1 MSIILFDSAARQRLL
16 PLTFTCAVADIRMG
30 AFTGR
35 ERWEMLTGEKVL
47 VSTETY
53 LQPLYDHIPA
63 GIHTWADAA
72 VLPDAAL
79 IQAIQQLGEGCCLTD
94 SNGLIAGRGTVD
106 AASFAAANA
115 PVYFPV
121 VKHIPAVRRLQQP
134 WQVFQ
139 WNDIMIRED
148 VALIQSKKSFAAL
161 PAGNQYINGD
171 NIFIED
177 GAEVN
182 CSIINAATG
191 PVYIAKGATVMEGC
205 LVRGPFVLGEGAS
218 LKMGTKIYG
227 ATTIGPYC
235 TAGGEIKNIV
245 MQAFSNKG
253 HDGYLGDSVI
263 GRWCNLGAGTS
274 NSNVKNTGGT
284 VNMWDYSSS
293 SFIPAGVKAGLVM
306 GDYCRTA
313 INTSLNTGT
322 VTGICCN
329 IFDGGL
335 LPKYIPGF
343 SWGGKG
349 TERYRFNKALEDI
362 DNWKKMKHHT
372 LDDAEK
378 AVLKYIFEEESHL
391 IHWSIGGI

>member
-1 MSIILFDSAARQRLL
+1 MSIVLFDGAARQNLL
-16 PLTFTCAVADIRMG
+16 PLTFASAVADVRIG
-30 AFTGR
+30 AFTAR
-35 ERWEMLTGEKVL
+35 ERWALLAGEEVF
-47 VSTETY
+47 VRAENY
-53 LQPLYDHIPA
+53 LQPLYGDVPT
-63 GIHTWADAA
+63 GVHTWVDAA
-72 VLPDAAL
+72 VLPGAELAEVIL
-79 IQAIQQLGEGCCLTD
+79 KLEEGTCIID
-94 SNGLIAGRGTVD
+94 DNGLIAGCGTIDTTTFHPSSVQTCF
-106 AASFAAANA
+106 SII
-115 PVYFPV
+115 
-121 VKHIPAVRRLQQP
+121 KHVSPMRRLQYP

-139 WNDIMIRED
+139 WNDVIIRQD
-148 VALIQSKKSFAAL
+148 VQLIQSKKAFNTL
-161 PAGNQYINGD
+161 PAGDQYINEAH
-171 NIFIED
+171 IFIEE

-205 LVRGPFVLGEGAS
+205 LIRGPFVLGEGAS

-235 TAGGEIKNIV
+235 TAGGEIKNVV
-245 MQAFSNKG
+245 MQAFANKG

-263 GRWCNLGAGTS
+263 GRWCNLGAGSS

-284 VNMWDYSSS
+284 VKMWHYTSN
-293 SFIPAGVKAGLVM
+293 SFMPVGMKAGVVM
-306 GDYCRTA
+306 GDYTRTA

-335 LPKYIPGF
+335 MPKYIPAF

-349 TERYRFNKALEDI
+349 TDQYRFDKALEDI
-362 DNWKKMKHHT
+362 ANWKKMKHHT

-378 AVLKYIFEEESHL
+378 AVLKYIFELKPGKSESQ
-391 IHWSIGGI
+391 

>member
-1 MSIILFDSAARQRLL
+1 MSIILFDGACRQSLL
-16 PLTFTCAVADIRMG
+16 PLTFTSAVADIRMG

-35 ERWEMLTGEKVL
+35 ERWEMLAGEKVFIHA
-47 VSTETY
+47 ENY
-53 LQPLYDHIPA
+53 LQPLYDNVPA
-63 GIHTWADAA
+63 GAHIWIDAS

-79 IQAIQQLGEGCCLTD
+79 VHAILQLEEGACLLD
-94 SNGLIAGRGTVD
+94 DNGLIAGCSVVD
-106 AASFAAANA
+106 AATFHVGNA
-115 PVYFPV
+115 TAYFPI
-121 VKHIPAVRRLQQP
+121 VKQFSAVRRLQYP

-139 WNDIMIRED
+139 WNDVMIRED
-148 VALIQSKKSFAAL
+148 VALIQSKKTFSVL
-161 PAGNQYINGD
+161 PAGNQYINEA
-171 NIFIED
+171 NIFIEE
-177 GAEVN
+177 GAELS
-182 CSIINAATG
+182 CSIINATTG

-205 LVRGPFVLGEGAS
+205 LIRGPFVLGEGAS

-235 TAGGEIKNIV
+235 AAGGEVKNIV
-245 MQAFSNKG
+245 MQAYSNKG

-284 VNMWDYSSS
+284 VKMWHYAING
-293 SFIPAGVKAGLVM
+293 FLPVGIKAGVVM
-306 GDYCRTA
+306 GDYSRTA

-343 SWGGKG
+343 SWGGRGIEK
-349 TERYRFNKALEDI
+349 YRFEKALEDI
-362 DNWKKMKHHT
+362 ANWKKMKHHR

-378 AVLKYIFEEESHL
+378 AVLKYIFEKESH
-391 IHWSIGGI
+391 